1 MNICFSF
8 DIITKSNE
16 SLRLSLQNLRM
27 RAIHKC
33 IDIRSG
39 NVLREM
45 GTKIFATRIYGKK
58 MLRESEKSPGK

>member
-1 MNICFSF
+1 
-8 DIITKSNE
+8 
-16 SLRLSLQNLRM
+16 M

-58 MLRESEKSPGK
+58 MLRESEKSPGR